1 MCLYFIYMYMYIRI
15 DFQMSFIML
24 IIPNMQI
31 FFPTSI
37 LVKEVISG
45 LNNETEAPGWPS
57 FSFSF
62 CFSVFLFSSVP
73 GSVHVDTA
81 FKSSN
86 GSLRKMPNEGDNAFK
101 VMWH

>member
-1 MCLYFIYMYMYIRI
+1 
-15 DFQMSFIML
+15 
-24 IIPNMQI
+24 MQI
-31 FFPTSI
+31 FPTSP

-57 FSFSF
+57 SSF
-62 CFSVFLFSSVP
+62 CFSGFLFSAIPS
-73 GSVHVDTA
+73 SVHVDTA

-101 VMWH
+101 VM